1 MNYKFFSYSEPGDH
15 LIADRLTDE
24 INVVA
29 LESLYQY
36 HLLPEY
42 HYRGEMHDLYEFF
55 YVINGNMVVS
65 TDIGMG
71 GTKDFNLSAGEYII
85 VPPNIMHAMN
95 PDKCHSLSIAITFA
109 CNGLN
114 DSLITLKKQK
124 ISDEQVQVINMLVKN
139 YADNFYQKGYK
150 DIPIK
155 SPMKNEYAFKQLMKN
170 ELETLLIL
178 TTRMFLASDN
188 KETKENKSATLAES
202 VKNYVDEHFRENI
215 KLEDIASSLGYCVGH
230 VCHQFKKNYSMS
242 IINYMLRRRVIE
254 ALVMFENS
262 NVSIQQVSDTLGFDS
277 AQYFSYIFKRFT
289 HITPRQYQTKIRK
302 THIINPEYII
312 SNAEF

>member
-1 MNYKFFSYSEPGDH
+1 MDYKFFSYSEPGDH
-15 LIADRLTDE
+15 LEAELLTDE

-42 HYRGEMHDLYEFF
+42 HYRGEIHDLYEFF

-65 TDIGMG
+65 TGEG
-71 GTKDFNLSAGEYII
+71 KTAKDFNLSAGEYII

-95 PDKCHSLSIAITFA
+95 PDKCHSLSVAITFA

-114 DSLITLKKQK
+114 DKLITLKKSK
-124 ISDEQVQVINMLVKN
+124 ISDEQVQTINMLVKN

-155 SPMKNEYAFKQLMKN
+155 NPMKNEYAFRQLMKN

-178 TTRMFLASDN
+178 TTRMFLESDS
-188 KETKENKSATLAES
+188 KETNDNKSATLAES
-202 VKNYVDEHFRENI
+202 VKKYVDEHFKENI
-215 KLEDIASSLGYCVGH
+215 KLEDIAQSLGYCVGH

-242 IINYMLRRRVIE
+242 IINYMLRRRIIE
-254 ALVMFENS
+254 ALVMFES
-262 NVSIQQVSDTLGFDS
+262 SDVSIQQVSDELGFDS

-289 HITPRQYQTKIRK
+289 HITPRQYQTRIRK